1 VDDAALAGGVCGHVR
16 QNGNFGLRR
25 AEMQE
30 GCVVPLRS
38 IIIAV
43 AMGIAPAVCFSQ
55 QTHELR
61 PFTPEGGK
69 CTFATVGGRKPV
81 TTQYKGGE
89 GDAQAT
95 IQLLCFDQ
103 RHCRCQ
109 VRYVD
114 LPDPA
119 KGLSCLQ
126 IAAGYGLA
134 SWSDPGR
141 LKKVGTAKAGEA
153 RGEEFTATNPVTE
166 LRTDWITQVRVFVAA
181 DRAYLVSAS
190 YDKAMKADAEPE
202 AKAFLDS
209 FRIVAK

>member
-1 VDDAALAGGVCGHVR
+1 VLSRIATSADGS
-16 QNGNFGLRR
+16 FGPRR

-30 GCVVPLRS
+30 GCVVRLRS
-38 IIIAV
+38 IIITV
-43 AMGIAPAVCFSQ
+43 AMGMAPAVGLSQ
-55 QTHELR
+55 QTRELQS
-61 PFTPEGGK
+61 FTSEGGR

-81 TTQYKGGE
+81 TTQYKAGE
-89 GDAQAT
+89 GDAEAKV
-95 IQLLCFDQ
+95 QLLCFDQ

-114 LPDPA
+114 LPEPA

-126 IAAGYGLA
+126 IAASYGLA

-141 LKKVGTAKAGEA
+141 LRKVGAARAGEA
-153 RGEEFTATNPVTE
+153 RGEEFTATNAVAE

-181 DRAYLVSAS
+181 DRAYIVSAS
-190 YDKAMKADAEPE
+190 YDKALQSDAEPE